1 MKGEVLPDKP
11 FSTLIYAGSN
21 ISAETMANKRY
32 IRKVCLLGDGGV
44 GKTSLIRRFVLDV
57 FNDEYVKTFGTKVS
71 KKVIEVGE
79 NQLTMMIW
87 DILGQK
93 AHSSLHEAY
102 YKGAHGALLVSDL
115 TQEAT
120 VISLRRWKEELIAV
134 TGGIPIIPVAN
145 KYDLEGRVSDEV
157 LRDAEERIGRPF
169 VITSAK
175 TGEGVEQAFLDLAE
189 RILEGRI

>member
-1 MKGEVLPDKP
+1 
-11 FSTLIYAGSN
+11 
-21 ISAETMANKRY
+21 
-32 IRKVCLLGDGGV
+32 
-44 GKTSLIRRFVLDV
+44 
-57 FNDEYVKTFGTKVS
+57 VS

-120 VISLRRWKEELIAV
+120 VLSLRRWKEELIAV